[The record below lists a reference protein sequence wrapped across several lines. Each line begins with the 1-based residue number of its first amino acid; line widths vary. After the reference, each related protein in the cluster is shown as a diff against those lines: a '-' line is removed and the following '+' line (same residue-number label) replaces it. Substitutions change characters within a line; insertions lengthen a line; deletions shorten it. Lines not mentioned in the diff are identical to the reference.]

1 MTTSYMMTMLLL
13 LLMVMMLLMMMTM
26 MMMMYAYTVDNDPH
40 FVVSVNGLK
49 EAVCFDVDGR
59 PGFVYQLLHDKI
71 TGIYYVCMSYQYHV
85 INKIS

>member
-1 MTTSYMMTMLLL
+1 MHD
-13 LLMVMMLLMMMTM
+13 
-26 MMMMYAYTVDNDPH
+26 TVDNDPH

-71 TGIYYVCMSYQYHV
+71 TGMPYIC
-85 INKIS
+85 ISISCRK